1 MKRVLR
7 YLKGTE
13 KHGILYSE
21 KGHNECVGFSD
32 ADWAGDV
39 NDRKSTTGY
48 LFQKSG
54 GAVTWKSKK
63 QSCVALST
71 AEAEYIALSS
81 AAQES
86 VWLKHLTTELRSPP
100 KSPTTIFEDNQ
111 SAIAMTK
118 NPQFHGR
125 AKHIDIKYHFI
136 REQVNCGNA
145 KLEYCPTEEMTA
157 DIFTK
162 GLNRELF

>member
-1 MKRVLR
+1 MDVSSKLVLATDEDECVNRQQYQSAIGSLMYLSVSTRPDISYAVGNLTRYSSKPTKEHWTAMKRVLH
-7 YLKGTE
+7 YLKGTG

-21 KGHNECVGFSD
+21 KGRNECVGFSD
-32 ADWAGDV
+32 ADWVGDV

-48 LFQKSG
+48 LFQLSG

-86 VWLKHLTTELRSPP
+86 VWLKHLTTES
-100 KSPTTIFEDNQ
+100 SQ
-111 SAIAMTK
+111 IA
-118 NPQFHGR
+118 NN
-125 AKHIDIKYHFI
+125 HI
-136 REQVNCGNA
+136 
-145 KLEYCPTEEMTA
+145 
-157 DIFTK
+157 
-162 GLNRELF
+162 